1 VRSRLN
7 GAKERTMPDF
17 RCHMLDERGDVLFP
31 ADLTVDTLD
40 AAILY
45 AFDILRTSNERSSSR
60 YVYAVEVWSGTN
72 RLFPPQLDAKLAAR
86 QGVHSDRGVAAP

>member
-1 VRSRLN
+1 
-7 GAKERTMPDF
+7 MPDF
-17 RCHMLDERGDVLFP
+17 RCHMLDERGEVLYP
-31 ADLTVDTLD
+31 ADLTVDTVE
-40 AAILY
+40 AAILH
-45 AFDILRTSNERSSSR
+45 AFDILRTSNERLSSR